1 MRGRVFII
9 LSCFLLSLFA
19 PYSPFTTSAQAEGS
33 PVCCEAAEV
42 DLYLLGDSDLQLS
55 PFVDLFSETSSSRSF
70 ETSIASSEQIG
81 KWDLESAWPGTVP
94 DATWSVE
101 LGYTVS
107 DSGGA
112 NLNVSATVT
121 LGGSSF
127 TGFLGAN
134 QQFVPQGS
142 GTITIDVPVEEVQ
155 VSGTSEISISINA
168 RNILFQ
174 VPEVGAKVEF
184 FWGSEEHP
192 SSLTAELP
200 IVDLTLDE
208 PVVEGDL
215 VYFTVRIES
224 PFGMEAL
231 VFSKSIDLNVNG
243 ALQTADPTEVLDG
256 DAILVIWEWDG
267 ASGGQ
272 ESVNVSVSYEFQ
284 EGLVLTGSSDFE
296 IETFDGTGSG
306 GGFYPANEPLRTN
319 GKGSPL
325 DVSIS
330 MELDSE
336 DGGLRLAQTTVLTI
350 EGEMAFWIRWGLDHL
365 GDETIPLS
373 PVLKNF
379 DGGNVND
386 EQRGSRV
393 IESAE
398 VSQFENYMDSYYITF
413 FRLGLGLESEE
424 LIGDLSDAQ
433 SFAITL
439 DLMGEDRVRNS
450 PLKLRIDSLTPI
462 TSGVNYR
469 ILNSAFMSPQPS
481 PLWSVYDLF
490 LTIESSAMTSFS
502 GLDVKQTDE
511 IELTYMRFPWGESG
525 TLTASGLTQSDKFT
539 IDSYP
544 TTSIIHAPIGLTIT
558 MTLALAGGLWLAF
571 RMVRNRVKY
580 PLMIEMVLVP
590 VVFLLHF
597 FAFEPLY
604 ILASSGS
611 VVFVW
616 WATALISPKTAQT
629 AAEQSKPQVMLANFP
644 TIACPQCQTS
654 NPVTSDLRPIR
665 IQCTGCDR
673 IIKIVA

>member
-42 DLYLLGDSDLQLS
+42 DLYLLGDSNLQLS

-121 LGGSSF
+121 IGGSSF

-231 VFSKSIDLNVNG
+231 VF
-243 ALQTADPTEVLDG
+243 
-256 DAILVIWEWDG
+256 
-267 ASGGQ
+267 
-272 ESVNVSVSYEFQ
+272 
-284 EGLVLTGSSDFE
+284 
-296 IETFDGTGSG
+296 
-306 GGFYPANEPLRTN
+306 
-319 GKGSPL
+319 
-325 DVSIS
+325 
-330 MELDSE
+330 
-336 DGGLRLAQTTVLTI
+336 
-350 EGEMAFWIRWGLDHL
+350 
-365 GDETIPLS
+365 
-373 PVLKNF
+373 
-379 DGGNVND
+379 
-386 EQRGSRV
+386 
-393 IESAE
+393 
-398 VSQFENYMDSYYITF
+398 
-413 FRLGLGLESEE
+413 
-424 LIGDLSDAQ
+424 
-433 SFAITL
+433 
-439 DLMGEDRVRNS
+439 
-450 PLKLRIDSLTPI
+450 
-462 TSGVNYR
+462 
-469 ILNSAFMSPQPS
+469 
-481 PLWSVYDLF
+481 
-490 LTIESSAMTSFS
+490 
-502 GLDVKQTDE
+502 
-511 IELTYMRFPWGESG
+511 
-525 TLTASGLTQSDKFT
+525 
-539 IDSYP
+539 
-544 TTSIIHAPIGLTIT
+544 
-558 MTLALAGGLWLAF
+558 
-571 RMVRNRVKY
+571 
-580 PLMIEMVLVP
+580 
-590 VVFLLHF
+590 
-597 FAFEPLY
+597 
-604 ILASSGS
+604 
-611 VVFVW
+611 
-616 WATALISPKTAQT
+616 
-629 AAEQSKPQVMLANFP
+629 
-644 TIACPQCQTS
+644 
-654 NPVTSDLRPIR
+654 
-665 IQCTGCDR
+665 
-673 IIKIVA
+673 